1 MLVETW
7 VEFNH
12 VCPTLRNKAQKVN
25 LQKIEKV
32 KEIVHDMFF
41 VVVNPMYLKADEKV
55 IAEFLQLRGK
65 KGISNFAKKSSLV

>member
-1 MLVETW
+1 MFVLHYETK
-7 VEFNH
+7 H
-12 VCPTLRNKAQKVN
+12 KKSIYK
-25 LQKIEKV
+25 KIEKV